1 MYRHLITAAV
11 FASAFMLCSCGEMV
25 EMDEYRDFSETTESY
40 EEPFSIRTVPINDI
54 QELLGSEEESKNTV
68 TETVAVLET
77 EAPSMA
83 EDMPREEIISE
94 TDTEIIEELNVEET
108 NGDIK
113 PKPDHKAAGC
123 IDVPYRSQDDL
134 PTGCELVST
143 SMLLNYYG
151 FEIEPIDLIDGGY
164 VLSEGFKKDGDKI
177 YGGDPNLVFIGDP
190 RSKSGY
196 GCYSGAIYDGLCRF
210 LEDEFYDTYYLTGMN
225 LNDICLQYIDFGEP
239 VVIWGSIGMEQLY
252 YNAVSSWVIK
262 ETGESFSWLSN
273 EHCMVLVG
281 YDDNYYYIHDPL
293 KGAYTPYEREY
304 ADMRF
309 AEMGYQAVT
318 ICPW

>member
-77 EAPSMA
+77 EAPAMT

-210 LEDEFYDTYYLTGMN
+210 LED
-225 LNDICLQYIDFGEP
+225 
-239 VVIWGSIGMEQLY
+239 
-252 YNAVSSWVIK
+252 
-262 ETGESFSWLSN
+262 
-273 EHCMVLVG
+273 
-281 YDDNYYYIHDPL
+281 
-293 KGAYTPYEREY
+293 
-304 ADMRF
+304 
-309 AEMGYQAVT
+309 
-318 ICPW
+318 